1 MVDFMRIFYWWT
13 TLDIGKSN
21 TADSENVKFELIE
34 KYEKYGKFIR
44 ILGKRQKSNGGHT
57 PPGTFEIP

>member
-1 MVDFMRIFYWWT
+1 MVDFMRICYWWT

-34 KYEKYGKFIR
+34 KCEKYVIIYINKTQVYNNPR
-44 ILGKRQKSNGGHT
+44 
-57 PPGTFEIP
+57 

>member
-1 MVDFMRIFYWWT
+1 M
-13 TLDIGKSN
+13 DIGKSN